1 MDTNCFIYHI
11 EQNPRYIGGTR
22 ELFNAVEHGRNFGIT
37 SVLVLTEVLTH
48 TFRQGNEV
56 LAGKYRLLLKRFPN
70 LTLVEVGDRVA
81 ELSAKIRAEY
91 GLKVPDA
98 IFVATGILNQAD
110 FFVTNDKQ
118 LKIVNKPKVLILED
132 ILIGSGQS

>member
-1 MDTNCFIYHI
+1 M
-11 EQNPRYIGGTR
+11 
-22 ELFNAVEHGRNFGIT
+22 
-37 SVLVLTEVLTH
+37 
-48 TFRQGNEV
+48 
-56 LAGKYRLLLKRFPN
+56 LLKRFPN